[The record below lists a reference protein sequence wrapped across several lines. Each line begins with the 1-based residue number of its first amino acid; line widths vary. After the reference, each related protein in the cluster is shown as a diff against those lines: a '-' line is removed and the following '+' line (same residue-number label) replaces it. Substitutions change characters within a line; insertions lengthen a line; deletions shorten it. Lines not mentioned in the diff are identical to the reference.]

1 MEKLGI
7 EPTLLLAQILNFL
20 IIAFVLTK
28 ILYKPILQLL
38 DKRKKTIEEGLRLTQ
53 KMQEEEGKLEQK
65 KQKILDIART
75 EAKEIIEEGR
85 KQAKEEEKEI
95 LASARKEAEEIIQ
108 RGRFEVTAQ
117 RTKMEKDVKKQT
129 VALAAAMTKRILASV
144 LTTDDRHKLITKQIK
159 ELSKQNQ

>member
-53 KMQEEEGKLEQK
+53 KMQE
-65 KQKILDIART
+65 
-75 EAKEIIEEGR
+75 
-85 KQAKEEEKEI
+85 
-95 LASARKEAEEIIQ
+95 
-108 RGRFEVTAQ
+108 
-117 RTKMEKDVKKQT
+117 
-129 VALAAAMTKRILASV
+129 
-144 LTTDDRHKLITKQIK
+144 
-159 ELSKQNQ
+159 

>member
-117 RTKMEKDVKKQT
+117 RTEMEKDVKKQT